1 MHVSI
6 IQEVPIFREL
16 PEEAIDWLAERATT
30 RHYPKGTIVLAEGQ
44 SGNELF
50 VIQSGRSKVYV
61 SNADGREL
69 VLYHAGPGDYVGE
82 LAIMDDQPRSATV
95 QTLEKSS
102 FLVLN
107 QNDMRELLGQ
117 SPDFSLVIIRA
128 LTEKVRLATN
138 SVRSLGLDPVYR
150 RLTDLLTTEATE
162 CPDTGDTI
170 VQKLS
175 HRQIAEQI
183 GSSREMVS
191 KLMRDLEKGGYIEG
205 TGDRIIVKSR
215 FPSSW

>member
-1 MHVSI
+1 MSI
-6 IQEVPIFREL
+6 IKEVPIFREL
-16 PEEAIDWLAERATT
+16 PQEAIDWLAERAKT

-50 VIQSGRSKVYV
+50 VIQSGRSKVFV
-61 SNADGREL
+61 SNSDGREL

-138 SVRSLGLDPVYR
+138 SVRSLGLDPVYK
-150 RLTDLLTTEATE
+150 RLTDLLTSECSE
-162 CPDTGDTI
+162 CPDTGDMV

-205 TGDRIIVKSR
+205 TGARIIIKSR